1 MLPSKRSQGNPR
13 INKINKKCTSE
24 KYFQIYLFIYYKSKG
39 AGNKSEN
46 TYMQGRI
53 KRKTKLRL
61 NRVREC
67 VGKMGGALELAITI
81 KGGSMKNSK

>member
-1 MLPSKRSQGNPR
+1 MHLNAMSLLK
-13 INKINKKCTSE
+13 TF
-24 KYFQIYLFIYYKSKG
+24 YFIYYASKG
-39 AGNKSEN
+39 TGNKSEN